1 MKNILVL
8 LAFIGVSASADVK
21 THVLTVQERLDR
33 IEHINVTAEKKI
45 KKGRHMDK
53 EVMEALEEVRKIRRA
68 GASKEEVM
76 EALKD
81 VRKLRHAK
89 GEHKRRAHS
98 HPHSHKGRPHRH
110 GRR

>member
-53 EVMEALEEVRKIRRA
+53 EVMEA
-68 GASKEEVM
+68 M
-76 EALKD
+76 
-81 VRKLRHAK
+81 
-89 GEHKRRAHS
+89 
-98 HPHSHKGRPHRH
+98 
-110 GRR
+110 